1 MFEDDFDSNFEDLRP
16 AREEENDDRDMDDLF
31 AGFSNDVLKDV
42 DDPFA
47 SLDEAPDDDLFS
59 HLEATAEDDQDA
71 WREPVAPAETVASDE
86 PLPPLPDAA
95 VPEWLSELGI
105 ERDEIVEDQLKA
117 APERDTAEP
126 LTAISGS
133 GPKGMAF
140 GMTAQQRMIL
150 SIFLFL
156 DVAVLGFLLLY
167 ALGVIQF

>member
-1 MFEDDFDSNFEDLRP
+1 MFEDDFEDLRP
-16 AREEENDDRDMDDLF
+16 PQEENDDQNLDDLF
-31 AGFSNDVLKDV
+31 AGFSNDVLSDV

-47 SLDEAPDDDLFS
+47 SLDEAADDDLFS
-59 HLEATAEDDQDA
+59 HLEVEEEEEPSET
-71 WREPVAPAETVASDE
+71 WREPIAPATPDE

-105 ERDEIVEDQLKA
+105 ERDEIVEDQLKI
-117 APERDTAEP
+117 APERNTAEP
-126 LTAISGS
+126 LTALSGT